1 MRFKKPLFLKG
12 FFNNSWR
19 SDMCQKTDIYLC
31 LRHFIIQPQFPQ
43 TVLKNALF
51 IFTIYKVYIAKIM
64 VKYLYKVGIF
74 LLRKDENK
82 LDLMDLSEK
91 INAQIE
97 NFEKV
102 NDIFNDDEEDFYE
115 GAEDININIMKT
127 IITAKKLIITNP
139 ILSEDFIKHVNKFK
153 ESVSTKEIERIKKIP
168 EKIFKYIKTSLKDNE
183 IYDENWIITPSMTKF
198 YDVNAINVYIY
209 DEENSKK
216 NNDDFDEEQL
226 NYMYTDVP
234 MLYLYSSLNIIYDTG
249 DKPAI
254 IGHSINGFYEENFS
268 NDLLKIINPPENLSF
283 YLINFLI
290 QKNLELDNIFM
301 YLFFASAMWEVLL
314 YMNDYLDN
322 HINEMFSKK
331 ISKTQKI
338 TPRKYTIKIQENRDK
353 VLSIYLNSQQ
363 IKMSDDWIN
372 LIYSVSKNKYS
383 LQEEYNK
390 FFGNTQND
398 SEANLKK
405 FRIDI
410 SNKINKIN
418 KRIKEN
424 LQIVDKSLK
433 KEDIDK
439 MTLLSLPRGSE
450 NLFIDYEIFDI
461 IY

>member
-1 MRFKKPLFLKG
+1 
-12 FFNNSWR
+12 
-19 SDMCQKTDIYLC
+19 MCQKTDIYLC

>member
-1 MRFKKPLFLKG
+1 
-12 FFNNSWR
+12 
-19 SDMCQKTDIYLC
+19 
-31 LRHFIIQPQFPQ
+31 
-43 TVLKNALF
+43 
-51 IFTIYKVYIAKIM
+51 M
-64 VKYLYKVGIF
+64 VKYLYKVSIF

-127 IITAKKLIITNP
+127 IITAKNLIITNP

-183 IYDENWIITPSMTKF
+183 IDDENWIITPSMTKF

-209 DEENSKK
+209 DEGNPKK

-234 MLYLYSSLNIIYDTG
+234 MLYLYSSLNIIFDTG

-254 IGHSINGFYEENFS
+254 LGHSINEFYEENFS
-268 NDLLKIINPPENLSF
+268 KDLLEIINPPENLSF

-301 YLFFASAMWEVLL
+301 HLFFASAMYKVLL

-331 ISKTQKI
+331 ISKTPKT